1 MHYEL
6 NKWRGALFCLCF
18 ALAAAG
24 CSMSDDL
31 DCPPE
36 GGLANSGKTYIRLSF
51 AMPGS
56 GSTRATGGE
65 LGDGQEAGQ
74 DEENKISS
82 AVAFLYKAD
91 ETDDKGVNADGETR
105 IAAVVEFNDLTGPD
119 DGADRPDS
127 EHYIDKVYTKTQE
140 VPGIVEYGKYN
151 VIVAAN
157 LKENLPSGESE
168 WWNSPQLKLDEVRDH
183 ILTKAWNEPQNGE
196 STTYSNFLMTNEADA
211 EITLSEENTSAN
223 PAETTVDVERVAARV
238 DYKTNDEN
246 NYICTDKTY
255 ADGTVKILGA
265 TIVNDYTAG
274 SFLLKRVAD
283 DVDGKNL
290 EYLGDETPT
299 PSGVATNY
307 VIDPLTSQKNE
318 ANKDENFT
326 ISQNGKNFQTRADM
340 YAEGT
345 HSSAWSGDPNW
356 WEGKITEG
364 TPMTDEG
371 DGWTRIGYTLENTTP
386 SGTDFAGAKEYNTGV
401 VFQAQFTP
409 ADNTVN
415 SKYSKYNY
423 QKEQTFFEYQGKLYS
438 TMEDL
443 EKTYLPNLTS
453 YDFFENMDNYSTW
466 KYIEILLQSLP
477 DKDPAGY
484 KKFLLE
490 KYNEGKDAELTS
502 DLKVSLS
509 WTAYMRDVCGYTFD
523 ADNGGVKLDWA
534 GGGKKPEGA
543 SSTREILY
551 DNGVRTYENSIC
563 YYTWWLLHSNDLTD
577 DTSADNNVEG
587 VMEHAVVRNNIYK
600 LKVTKINSLGDDVP
614 GSASL
619 RVRATVKDWVL
630 LPKEDIIFGPSQGGD
645 AGN

>member
-65 LGDGQEAGQ
+65 LGDDQEAGQ
-74 DEENKISS
+74 NEENKIRS

-91 ETDDKGVNADGETR
+91 ETDDKGVNADGATP
-105 IAAVVEFNDLTGPD
+105 IAAVVEFEFDNLTGT
-119 DGADRPDS
+119 DGTGTNENGHD
-127 EHYIDKVYTKTQE
+127 IDKVYTKTQE

-157 LKENLPSGESE
+157 LKENLPSGERE
-168 WWNSPQLKLDEVRDH
+168 WWNSSQLTLGEVRDH
-183 ILTKAWNEPQNGE
+183 ILTNAWNETPSGGKM
-196 STTYSNFLMTNEADA
+196 TYSNFLMTNESDA
-211 EITLSEENTSAN
+211 SIELTEKSTSAN
-223 PAETTVDVERVAARV
+223 PATTTVDVERVAARV
-238 DYKTNDEN
+238 DYMAEN
-246 NYICTDKTY
+246 EYTCTDPTY
-255 ADGTVKILGA
+255 EGGTVKILGA

-318 ANKDENFT
+318 ANKNGNFT
-326 ISQNGKNFQTRADM
+326 ISQNDKNFQTRAAM
-340 YAEGT
+340 YASGT

-356 WEGKITEG
+356 WKDKVTAG
-364 TPMTDEG
+364 TPMTGEG

-401 VFQAQFTP
+401 VFQARFTP
-409 ADNTVN
+409 VATAVSSQYTSYDYE
-415 SKYSKYNY
+415 KGR
-423 QKEQTFFEYQGKLYS
+423 TFFEYQGKLYS

-453 YDFFENMDNYSTW
+453 YDFFENMDEYHTW
-466 KYIEILLQSLP
+466 KDIEILLQSLP

-484 KKFLLE
+484 KKFLLN
-490 KYNEGKDAELTS
+490 KYYEGKDAELTL
-502 DLKVSLS
+502 DLKASLS
-509 WTAYMRDVCGYTFD
+509 WTAYMRDVCGYTFNETD
-523 ADNGGVKLDWA
+523 GVKLDWT
-534 GGGKKPEGA
+534 GGGTKPQGA
-543 SSTREILY
+543 KSTREILY
-551 DNGVRTYENSIC
+551 DSGVRTYENSIC
-563 YYTWWLLHSNDLTD
+563 YYTWWLLHSD
-577 DTSADNNVEG
+577 DASEDEG

-600 LKVTKINSLGDDVP
+600 LNVTKIYSLGDDVP

>member
-6 NKWRGALFCLCF
+6 NKWRGALFCLCL

-24 CSMSDDL
+24 CSMSDDY

-56 GSTRATGGE
+56 GGTRATGGE

-74 DEENKISS
+74 SNENTISS

-91 ETDDKGVNADGETR
+91 DGVKTTDNPE
-105 IAAVVEFNDLTGPD
+105 IAAVVEFNNLTGPD
-119 DGADRPDS
+119 DGIGKN
-127 EHYIDKVYTKTQE
+127 ENGHEIDKVYTKTQE

-183 ILTKAWNEPQNGE
+183 ILTKAWNETPSGE
-196 STTYSNFLMTNEADA
+196 KMTYSNFLMTNEADA
-211 EITLSEENTSAN
+211 EITLSEENTSAK

-238 DYKTNDEN
+238 DYKTNEGN
-246 NYICTDKTY
+246 NYTCTDSTY
-255 ADGTVKILGA
+255 EGGTVKILGA

-283 DVDGKNL
+283 DVAGTTNMS
-290 EYLGDETPT
+290 YLGDETPT

-318 ANKDENFT
+318 ANKNGNFT
-326 ISQNGKNFQTRADM
+326 ISQNGKNFQTRANM
-340 YAEGT
+340 YASGT

-356 WEGKITEG
+356 WKGKVTAG
-364 TPMTDEG
+364 TPMTGEG

-401 VFQAQFTP
+401 VFQARFTP
-409 ADNTVN
+409 ADGTVN
-415 SKYSKYNY
+415 SDYSTYIY
-423 QKEQTFFEYQGKLYS
+423 SAGQTFFEYQGKLYS

-443 EKTYLPNLTS
+443 AKLYFPNT
-453 YDFFENMDNYSTW
+453 DFSEFQTTLNCKGW
-466 KYIEILLQSLP
+466 KEVESLVNGFP
-477 DKDPAGY
+477 DDDPSGY
-484 KKFLLE
+484 KNFLE
-490 KYNEGKDAELTS
+490 SKITEQAEWS
-502 DLKVSLS
+502 DELKSSLS

-523 ADNGGVKLDWA
+523 TTKGVQLDWA
-534 GGGKKPEGA
+534 GGTRPEGA
-543 SSTREILY
+543 TSTREVLY
-551 DNGVRTYENSIC
+551 SNGVRTYENSIC
-563 YYTWWLLHSNDLTD
+563 YYTWWLLHSDDANEND
-577 DTSADNNVEG
+577 EG

-600 LKVTKINSLGDDVP
+600 LEVKSICSLGDDVP
-614 GSASL
+614 GSTSL
-619 RVRATVKDWVL
+619 RVRATVNDWVL
-630 LPKEDIIFGPSQGGD
+630 LPNEDIIFGPSQGGD

>member
-1 MHYEL
+1 MYYEL
-6 NKWRGALFCLCF
+6 TKYFRGALFCLCL

-24 CSMSDDL
+24 CSMSDDY

-82 AVAFLYKAD
+82 AVAFLYKGN
-91 ETDDKGVNADGETR
+91 GVNDDAKTP
-105 IAAVVEFNDLTGPD
+105 IAAVVEFDNPDGTGA
-119 DGADRPDS
+119 GTDRPDT
-127 EHYIDKVYTKTQE
+127 EHDIDKVYTTAAKELPEIEFDT
-140 VPGIVEYGKYN
+140 YH
-151 VIVAAN
+151 VIVATNLSENDNTGWWNGAN
-157 LKENLPSGESE
+157 LTLGN
-168 WWNSPQLKLDEVRDH
+168 VRDH
-183 ILTKAWNEPQNGE
+183 ILTKAWTPEADG
-196 STTYSNFLMTNEADA
+196 SYSNFLMTNESDA
-211 EITLSEENTSAN
+211 FIELTEKNTSAN

-274 SFLLKRVAD
+274 SFLLKCVAV
-283 DVDGKNL
+283 DVNGTNL
-290 EYLGDETPT
+290 DYLGDETST

-307 VIDPLTSQKNE
+307 VLDPLTSQKTSV
-318 ANKDENFT
+318 NKENYEFI
-326 ISQNGKNFQTRADM
+326 ISQNDTTFQNSAAL
-340 YAEGT
+340 YASGT
-345 HSSAWSGDPNW
+345 HSSEWSGNPNW
-356 WEGKITEG
+356 WEGKVTAGKEITVGNE
-364 TPMTDEG
+364 T
-371 DGWTRIGYTLENTTP
+371 WNCIGYTLENTTP

-409 ADNTVN
+409 ADGTVN
-415 SKYSKYNY
+415 SDYSKNTYNY
-423 QKEQTFFEYQGKLYS
+423 TYQAKRTFFEYGGQLYA

-443 EKTYLPNLTS
+443 ANSYFLATKFSEIKTTLNCDSWEKVEALKNGMP
-453 YDFFENMDNYSTW
+453 DN
-466 KYIEILLQSLP
+466 
-477 DKDPAGY
+477 DPSGY
-484 KKFLLE
+484 KNFLE
-490 KYNEGKDAELTS
+490 SKITEQAEWS
-502 DLKVSLS
+502 DELKSSLS

-551 DNGVRTYENSIC
+551 ANGVRTYENSIC
-563 YYTWWLLHSNDLTD
+563 YYTWWLLHSDDGKD
-577 DTSADNNVEG
+577 DTVEG

-600 LKVTKINSLGDDVP
+600 LSVESIYSLGDDVP
-614 GSASL
+614 GSTSL
-619 RVRATVKDWVL
+619 RVRATVNDWVL

>member
-6 NKWRGALFCLCF
+6 NKWRGALFCLCL

-24 CSMSDDL
+24 CSMSDDY

-74 DEENKISS
+74 NEENTISS
-82 AVAFLYKAD
+82 AVAFLYKGN
-91 ETDDKGVNADGETR
+91 GVNDDAKTP
-105 IAAVVEFNDLTGPD
+105 IAAVVEFDNPDGTGA
-119 DGADRPDS
+119 GTDRPDT
-127 EHYIDKVYTKTQE
+127 EHDIDKVYTTAAKELPEIEFDT
-140 VPGIVEYGKYN
+140 YH

-157 LKENLPSGESE
+157 LSENDSTG
-168 WWNSPQLKLDEVRDH
+168 WWNGANLTLGNVRDH
-183 ILTKAWNEPQNGE
+183 ILTKAWTPEADG
-196 STTYSNFLMTNEADA
+196 SYSNFLMTNESDA
-211 EITLSEENTSAN
+211 FIELTEKNTSAN

-307 VIDPLTSQKNE
+307 VIDPLTSQKTSV
-318 ANKDENFT
+318 NKENYEFI
-326 ISQNGKNFQTRADM
+326 ISQNNTTFQNSAAL
-340 YAEGT
+340 YASGT
-345 HSSAWSGDPNW
+345 HSSKWSGNPNW
-356 WEGKITEG
+356 WEGKVTAG
-364 TPMTDEG
+364 TPMTGEG
-371 DGWTRIGYTLENTTP
+371 GGWTRIGYTLENTTP

-401 VFQAQFTP
+401 VFKAQFTP
-409 ADNTVN
+409 ADGTVN
-415 SKYSKYNY
+415 SDYSNNTYNY
-423 QKEQTFFEYQGKLYS
+423 TYQAKQTFFEYGGQLYA

-443 EKTYLPNLTS
+443 ANSYFLATKFSEIKTTLNCDSWEKVEALKNGMP
-453 YDFFENMDNYSTW
+453 DN
-466 KYIEILLQSLP
+466 
-477 DKDPAGY
+477 DPSGY
-484 KKFLLE
+484 KNFLE
-490 KYNEGKDAELTS
+490 SKITEQAEWS
-502 DLKVSLS
+502 DELKSSLS

-523 ADNGGVKLDWA
+523 ADNGCVKLDWT
-534 GGGKKPEGA
+534 GGGTKPQGA
-543 SSTREILY
+543 KSTREILY

-600 LKVTKINSLGDDVP
+600 LEVKSIYSLGDDVP
-614 GSASL
+614 GSTSL
-619 RVRATVKDWVL
+619 RVRATVKDWIL
-630 LPKEDIIFGPSQGGD
+630 LKKEDITFGPT
-645 AGN
+645 GNN

>member
-1 MHYEL
+1 MYYEL
-6 NKWRGALFCLCF
+6 TKYFRGALFCLCL

-65 LGDGQEAGQ
+65 LGNGQEAGQ
-74 DEENKISS
+74 NEENTISS

-168 WWNSPQLKLDEVRDH
+168 WWNSPQLKLYEVRNH
-183 ILTKAWNEPQNGE
+183 ILTKAWNETQHGE

-211 EITLSEENTSAN
+211 EITLSEKNTSSDN
-223 PAETTVDVERVAARV
+223 PAKTTVDVERVAARV
-238 DYKTNDEN
+238 DYLAETE
-246 NYICTDKTY
+246 YHCTDQTY
-255 ADGTVKILGA
+255 KGGTVEILGA
-265 TIVNDYTAG
+265 TIVNDYRAG

-318 ANKDENFT
+318 ANKNGNFT
-326 ISQNGKNFQTRADM
+326 ISQNGKNFQTRAYM

-345 HSSAWSGDPNW
+345 HSSAWSGDPKW
-356 WEGKITEG
+356 WKEKVTAGKEITVGNE
-364 TPMTDEG
+364 T
-371 DGWTRIGYTLENTTP
+371 WNCIGYTLENTTP

-401 VFQAQFTP
+401 VFQARFTP
-409 ADNTVN
+409 ADGAVK
-415 SKYSKYNY
+415 SKYGY
-423 QKEQTFFEYQGKLYS
+423 KEGQTFFEYGGQLYA

-443 EKTYLPNLTS
+443 AEAYFPNN
-453 YDFFENMDNYSTW
+453 DFDSFKDNLSKDEYSSWENITVL
-466 KYIEILLQSLP
+466 IESIEVN
-477 DKDPAGY
+477 DDPSGY
-484 KKFLLE
+484 KDFLVKE
-490 KYNEGKDAELTS
+490 ADGKDGELT
-502 DLKVSLS
+502 DDDRERLS

-523 ADNGGVKLDWA
+523 ADNGGVKLDWT
-534 GGGKKPEGA
+534 GGGTKPQGA
-543 SSTREILY
+543 KSTREMLY
-551 DNGVRTYENSIC
+551 DNGVRMYENSIC

-600 LKVTKINSLGDDVP
+600 LEVKSIYSLGDDVP

>member
-6 NKWRGALFCLCF
+6 NKWRGALFCLCL

-65 LGDGQEAGQ
+65 LGNGQEAGQ
-74 DEENKISS
+74 NQENTISS

-91 ETDDKGVNADGETR
+91 ETDDKGVNADGATP
-105 IAAVVEFNDLTGPD
+105 IAAVVEFDNLTGPD
-119 DGADRPDS
+119 DDTGKN
-127 EHYIDKVYTKTQE
+127 ENGHEIDKVYTKTQE

-168 WWNSPQLKLDEVRDH
+168 WWHSPQFTLGDVRDH
-183 ILTKAWNEPQNGE
+183 ILTKAWDETPNGE

-211 EITLSEENTSAN
+211 EITLSEKNTSDN
-223 PAETTVDVERVAARV
+223 PAKTTVDVERVAARV
-238 DYKTNDEN
+238 DYLAETE
-246 NYICTDKTY
+246 YHCTDQTY
-255 ADGTVKILGA
+255 KGGTVEILGA
-265 TIVNDYTAG
+265 TIVNDYRAG

-318 ANKDENFT
+318 ANKNGNFT
-326 ISQNGKNFQTRADM
+326 ISQNGKNFQTRAYM

-345 HSSAWSGDPNW
+345 HSSAWSGDPKW
-356 WEGKITEG
+356 WKEKVTAGKEITVGNE
-364 TPMTDEG
+364 T
-371 DGWTRIGYTLENTTP
+371 WNCIGYTLENTTP

-401 VFQAQFTP
+401 VFQARFTP
-409 ADNTVN
+409 ADGAVK
-415 SKYSKYNY
+415 SKYGY
-423 QKEQTFFEYQGKLYS
+423 KEGQTFFEYGGQLYA

-443 EKTYLPNLTS
+443 ANSYFLATKFSEIKTTLNCDSWEKVEALKNGMP
-453 YDFFENMDNYSTW
+453 DN
-466 KYIEILLQSLP
+466 
-477 DKDPAGY
+477 DPSGY
-484 KKFLLE
+484 KNFLE
-490 KYNEGKDAELTS
+490 SKITEQAEWS
-502 DLKVSLS
+502 DELKSSLS

-551 DNGVRTYENSIC
+551 ANGVRTYENSIC
-563 YYTWWLLHSNDLTD
+563 YYTWWLLHSDDANEND
-577 DTSADNNVEG
+577 EG

-600 LKVTKINSLGDDVP
+600 LSVESIYSLGDDVP
-614 GSASL
+614 GSTSL
-619 RVRATVKDWVL
+619 RVRATVNDWVL
-630 LPKEDIIFGPSQGGD
+630 LPNEDIIFGPSQGGD

>member
-6 NKWRGALFCLCF
+6 NKWRGALFCLCLAF
-18 ALAAAG
+18 AAAG

-65 LGDGQEAGQ
+65 LGDDQEAGQ
-74 DEENKISS
+74 NEENTISS

-91 ETDDKGVNADGETR
+91 DGVNADGDTN
-105 IAAVVEFNDLTGPD
+105 IAAVVEFDYLTGPD
-119 DGADRPDS
+119 DDTGTN
-127 EHYIDKVYTKTQE
+127 ENGHYIDKVYTTVEQE
-140 VPGIVEYGKYN
+140 VPEIEFGTYH

-157 LKENLPSGESE
+157 LSENDDTR
-168 WWNSPQLKLDEVRDH
+168 WWTDANLTLGNVRDH
-183 ILTKAWNEPQNGE
+183 TLTKAWTPEADG
-196 STTYSNFLMTNEADA
+196 SYSNFLMTNESDA
-211 EITLSEENTSAN
+211 FIELTEKNTSAN

-238 DYKTNDEN
+238 DYLAETE
-246 NYICTDKTY
+246 YHCTDQTY
-255 ADGTVKILGA
+255 KGGTVEIRGA
-265 TIVNDYTAG
+265 TIVNDYRAG

-345 HSSAWSGDPNW
+345 HSSAWSGDPKW
-356 WEGKITEG
+356 WKEKVTAGKEITVGNE
-364 TPMTDEG
+364 T
-371 DGWTRIGYTLENTTP
+371 WNCIGYTLENTTP

-401 VFQAQFTP
+401 VFQARFTP
-409 ADNTVN
+409 ADGAVK
-415 SKYSKYNY
+415 SKYGY
-423 QKEQTFFEYQGKLYS
+423 KEGQTFFEYGGQLYA

-443 EKTYLPNLTS
+443 AEAYFPNN
-453 YDFFENMDNYSTW
+453 DFDSFKDNLSKDEYSSWENITVL
-466 KYIEILLQSLP
+466 IESIEVN
-477 DKDPAGY
+477 DDPSGY
-484 KKFLLE
+484 KDFLVKE
-490 KYNEGKDAELTS
+490 ADGKDGKLT
-502 DLKVSLS
+502 DDDRERLS

-523 ADNGGVKLDWA
+523 ADNGGVKLDWT
-534 GGGKKPEGA
+534 GGGTKPEGA

-551 DNGVRTYENSIC
+551 ANGVRTYENSIC

-600 LKVTKINSLGDDVP
+600 LEVKSIYSLGDDVP

>member
-6 NKWRGALFCLCF
+6 NKWRGALFCLCLAF
-18 ALAAAG
+18 AAAG

-65 LGDGQEAGQ
+65 LGNGQEAGQ
-74 DEENKISS
+74 NQENTISS

-91 ETDDKGVNADGETR
+91 ETDDKGVNADGATP
-105 IAAVVEFNDLTGPD
+105 IAAVVEFEFDNLTGT
-119 DGADRPDS
+119 DGTVTNENGHD
-127 EHYIDKVYTKTQE
+127 IDKVYTKTQE

-157 LKENLPSGESE
+157 LKENLPSGERE
-168 WWNSPQLKLDEVRDH
+168 WWNSPQLTLGEVRDH
-183 ILTKAWNEPQNGE
+183 ILTNAWNETPSGGKM
-196 STTYSNFLMTNEADA
+196 TYSNFLMTNESDA
-211 EITLSEENTSAN
+211 SIELTEKSTSAN
-223 PAETTVDVERVAARV
+223 PATTTVDVERVAARV
-238 DYKTNDEN
+238 DYLAETE
-246 NYICTDKTY
+246 YHCTDQTY
-255 ADGTVKILGA
+255 KGGTVEILGA
-265 TIVNDYTAG
+265 TIVNDYRAG
-274 SFLLKRVAD
+274 SFLLKCVAD

-356 WEGKITEG
+356 WKDKVTAG
-364 TPMTDEG
+364 TPMTGEG

-401 VFQAQFTP
+401 VFQARFTP
-409 ADNTVN
+409 VATAVSSQYTSYDYE
-415 SKYSKYNY
+415 KGR
-423 QKEQTFFEYQGKLYS
+423 TFFEYQGKLYS

-453 YDFFENMDNYSTW
+453 YDFFENMDEYHTW
-466 KYIEILLQSLP
+466 KDIEILLQSLP

-484 KKFLLE
+484 KKFLLN
-490 KYNEGKDAELTS
+490 KYYEGKDAELTL
-502 DLKVSLS
+502 DLKASLS
-509 WTAYMRDVCGYTFD
+509 WTAYMRDVCGYTFNETD
-523 ADNGGVKLDWA
+523 GVKLDWT
-534 GGGKKPEGA
+534 GGGTKPQGA
-543 SSTREILY
+543 KSTREILY
-551 DNGVRTYENSIC
+551 DSGVRTYENSIC
-563 YYTWWLLHSNDLTD
+563 YYTWWLLHSDDGKD
-577 DTSADNNVEG
+577 DTVEG

-600 LKVTKINSLGDDVP
+600 LEVKSIYSLGDDVP
-614 GSASL
+614 GSTSL
-619 RVRATVKDWVL
+619 RVRATVKDWIL
-630 LPKEDIIFGPSQGGD
+630 LQKEEITFGPT
-645 AGN
+645 GNN

>member
-6 NKWRGALFCLCF
+6 NKWRGALFCLCLAF
-18 ALAAAG
+18 AAAG
-24 CSMSDDL
+24 CSMSDDY

-65 LGDGQEAGQ
+65 LGNGQEAGQ

-91 ETDDKGVNADGETR
+91 DGVKTTDNPE
-105 IAAVVEFNDLTGPD
+105 IAAVVEFNSLNAPTEGIDTNENGH
-119 DGADRPDS
+119 
-127 EHYIDKVYTKTQE
+127 EIDKVYTTVEQE
-140 VPGIVEYGKYN
+140 VPEIEYGTYH

-157 LKENLPSGESE
+157 LSENDNTR
-168 WWNSPQLKLDEVRDH
+168 WWTGAKLTLDEVRDH

-238 DYKTNDEN
+238 DYMAKNEYT
-246 NYICTDKTY
+246 CTDPTY
-255 ADGTVKILGA
+255 EGGTVKILGA

-283 DVDGKNL
+283 DVAGTTNMS
-290 EYLGDETPT
+290 YLGNETT
-299 PSGVATNY
+299 VTSGTANY
-307 VIDPLTSQKNE
+307 VLDPNTAKKTKQGA
-318 ANKDENFT
+318 ANSIFD
-326 ISQNGKNFQTRADM
+326 TRSTL
-340 YAEGT
+340 YAQGT

-364 TPMTDEG
+364 TPMTGEG
-371 DGWTRIGYTLENTTP
+371 GGWTRIGYTLENTTP

-401 VFQAQFTP
+401 VFKARFTP
-409 ADNTVN
+409 ADGTVN
-415 SKYSKYNY
+415 SDYSKNTYNY
-423 QKEQTFFEYQGKLYS
+423 TYQAKRTFFEYGGQLYA

-443 EKTYLPNLTS
+443 ANSYFLATKFSEIKTTLNCDSWEKVEALKNGMP
-453 YDFFENMDNYSTW
+453 DN
-466 KYIEILLQSLP
+466 
-477 DKDPAGY
+477 DPSGY
-484 KKFLLE
+484 KNFLE
-490 KYNEGKDAELTS
+490 SKITEQAEWS
-502 DLKVSLS
+502 DELKSSLS

-523 ADNGGVKLDWA
+523 ADNGCVKLDWT
-534 GGGKKPEGA
+534 GGGTKPQGA
-543 SSTREILY
+543 KSTREILY

-600 LKVTKINSLGDDVP
+600 LEVKSIYSLGDDVP
-614 GSASL
+614 GSTSL
-619 RVRATVKDWVL
+619 RVRATVKDWIL
-630 LPKEDIIFGPSQGGD
+630 LKKEDITFSPT
-645 AGN
+645 GNN

>member
-6 NKWRGALFCLCF
+6 NKWRGALFCLCL

-56 GSTRATGGE
+56 GGTRATGGE
-65 LGDGQEAGQ
+65 LGDDQEAGQ
-74 DEENKISS
+74 NEENKIRS

-91 ETDDKGVNADGETR
+91 DGVKTTDNPE
-105 IAAVVEFNDLTGPD
+105 IAAVVEFSLNAPAEDIDKNENGH
-119 DGADRPDS
+119 
-127 EHYIDKVYTKTQE
+127 EIDKVYTNTQE
-140 VPGIVEYGKYN
+140 VPEIEYGTYH

-157 LKENLPSGESE
+157 LSENDSTR
-168 WWNSPQLKLDEVRDH
+168 WWAGAKLTLDEVRDH
-183 ILTKAWNEPQNGE
+183 ILTKAWNETPNGE

-211 EITLSEENTSAN
+211 DITLSEKNTSDN
-223 PAETTVDVERVAARV
+223 PAKTTVDVERVAARV
-238 DYKTNDEN
+238 DYKTNSEN
-246 NYICTDKTY
+246 NYTCTDQTY
-255 ADGTVKILGA
+255 GGGTVQIRGA

-283 DVDGKNL
+283 DVAGTTNKS
-290 EYLGDETPT
+290 YLGNETT
-299 PSGVATNY
+299 ATAGTANY
-307 VIDPLTSQKNE
+307 VLDPNTAKKTKQGADNSIF
-318 ANKDENFT
+318 D
-326 ISQNGKNFQTRADM
+326 TRSTL
-340 YAEGT
+340 YAQGT
-345 HSSAWSGDPNW
+345 HPSAWSGDPNW

-466 KYIEILLQSLP
+466 KDIEILLQSLP

-563 YYTWWLLHSNDLTD
+563 YYTWWLLHSDDANEND
-577 DTSADNNVEG
+577 EG

-600 LKVTKINSLGDDVP
+600 LSVESIYSLGDDVP

-619 RVRATVKDWVL
+619 RVRATVNDWVL
-630 LPKEDIIFGPSQGGD
+630 LPNEDIIFGPSQGGD

>member
-1 MHYEL
+1 MKQRSALANYEL
-6 NKWRGALFCLCF
+6 CIMYYELTKYFRGALFCLCF

-56 GSTRATGGE
+56 GGTRATGGE

-74 DEENKISS
+74 NEENTISS

-168 WWNSPQLKLDEVRDH
+168 WWNSPQLKLDEVRNH
-183 ILTKAWNEPQNGE
+183 ILTKAWNETPNGE

-211 EITLSEENTSAN
+211 DITLSEKNTSTN
-223 PAETTVDVERVAARV
+223 PAMTEVDVERVAARV
-238 DYKTNDEN
+238 DYMAEN
-246 NYICTDKTY
+246 EYTCTDPTY
-255 ADGTVKILGA
+255 EGGTVEILDA

-283 DVDGKNL
+283 DVAGTTNMS
-290 EYLGDETPT
+290 YLGNETT
-299 PSGVATNY
+299 VTSGTANY
-307 VIDPLTSQKNE
+307 VLDPNTAKKTKQGA
-318 ANKDENFT
+318 ANSIFD
-326 ISQNGKNFQTRADM
+326 TRSTL
-340 YAEGT
+340 YAQGT

-364 TPMTDEG
+364 TPMTGEG
-371 DGWTRIGYTLENTTP
+371 GGWTRIGYTLENTTP

-401 VFQAQFTP
+401 VFKAQFTP

-453 YDFFENMDNYSTW
+453 YDFFENMDNYSRW
-466 KYIEILLQSLP
+466 KDIEILLQSLP

-551 DNGVRTYENSIC
+551 DSGVRTYENSIC
-563 YYTWWLLHSNDLTD
+563 YYTWWLLHSDDSKD
-577 DTSADNNVEG
+577 DTVEG

-600 LKVTKINSLGDDVP
+600 LSVESIYSLGDDVP
-614 GSASL
+614 GSTSL
-619 RVRATVKDWVL
+619 RVRATVNDWVL
-630 LPKEDIIFGPSQGGD
+630 LQNEEITFGPT
-645 AGN
+645 GNN

>member
-6 NKWRGALFCLCF
+6 NKWRGALFCLCLAF
-18 ALAAAG
+18 AAAG

-65 LGDGQEAGQ
+65 LGNGQEAGQ
-74 DEENKISS
+74 NEENTISS

-91 ETDDKGVNADGETR
+91 DGVKTADNPE
-105 IAAVVEFNDLTGPD
+105 IAAVVEFNSLNAPTEGIDTNENGH
-119 DGADRPDS
+119 
-127 EHYIDKVYTKTQE
+127 EIDKVYTTVEQE
-140 VPGIVEYGKYN
+140 VPEIEYGTYH

-157 LKENLPSGESE
+157 LSENDNTR
-168 WWNSPQLKLDEVRDH
+168 WWAGAKLTLDEVRDH

-211 EITLSEENTSAN
+211 EITLSEKNTSSDN

-238 DYKTNDEN
+238 DYMAKNEYT
-246 NYICTDKTY
+246 CTDPTY
-255 ADGTVKILGA
+255 EGGTVKILGA

-283 DVDGKNL
+283 DVAGTTNMS
-290 EYLGDETPT
+290 YLGNETT
-299 PSGVATNY
+299 VTSGTANY
-307 VIDPLTSQKNE
+307 VLDPNTAKKTKQGA
-318 ANKDENFT
+318 ANSIFD
-326 ISQNGKNFQTRADM
+326 TRSTL
-340 YAEGT
+340 YAQGT
-345 HSSAWSGDPNW
+345 HSSAWSGDPKW
-356 WEGKITEG
+356 WKDKVTEG
-364 TPMTDEG
+364 TSMTDEG

-453 YDFFENMDNYSTW
+453 YDFFENMDNYSRW
-466 KYIEILLQSLP
+466 KDIEILLQSLP

-523 ADNGGVKLDWA
+523 ADKGGVKLDWA

-551 DNGVRTYENSIC
+551 ANGVRTYENSIC
-563 YYTWWLLHSNDLTD
+563 YYTWWLLHSDDGKD
-577 DTSADNNVEG
+577 DTVEG

-600 LKVTKINSLGDDVP
+600 LEVKSIYSLGDDVP

>member
-18 ALAAAG
+18 TLAAAG

-74 DEENKISS
+74 DEENTISS

-91 ETDDKGVNADGETR
+91 DGVKTADNPE
-105 IAAVVEFNDLTGPD
+105 IAAVVEFNSLNAPTEGIDTNENGH
-119 DGADRPDS
+119 
-127 EHYIDKVYTKTQE
+127 EIDKVYTTVEQE
-140 VPGIVEYGKYN
+140 VPEIEFGTYH

-157 LKENLPSGESE
+157 LSENDDTR
-168 WWNSPQLKLDEVRDH
+168 WWTGANLTLGNVRDH
-183 ILTKAWNEPQNGE
+183 ILTKAWTPEADG
-196 STTYSNFLMTNEADA
+196 SYSNFLMTNESDA
-211 EITLSEENTSAN
+211 FIELTEKNTSAN

-238 DYKTNDEN
+238 DYMAEN
-246 NYICTDKTY
+246 EYTCTDPTY
-255 ADGTVKILGA
+255 EGGTVKILGA

-283 DVDGKNL
+283 DVAGTTNMS
-290 EYLGDETPT
+290 YLGNETT
-299 PSGVATNY
+299 VTSGTANY
-307 VIDPLTSQKNE
+307 VLDPNTAKKTKQGA
-318 ANKDENFT
+318 ANSIFD
-326 ISQNGKNFQTRADM
+326 TRSTL
-340 YAEGT
+340 YAQGT

-409 ADNTVN
+409 ANGTVK
-415 SKYSKYNY
+415 SKYGY
-423 QKEQTFFEYQGKLYS
+423 KEGQTFFEYGGQLYA

-443 EKTYLPNLTS
+443 AEAYFPNN
-453 YDFFENMDNYSTW
+453 DFDSFKNNLSEDEYSNW
-466 KYIEILLQSLP
+466 KNITALIESIEVNN
-477 DKDPAGY
+477 DPSGY
-484 KKFLLE
+484 KDFLVKE
-490 KYNEGKDAELTS
+490 ADGKDGELTN
-502 DLKVSLS
+502 DDRERLS

-523 ADNGGVKLDWA
+523 ADKGGVKLDWT

-551 DNGVRTYENSIC
+551 ANGVRTYENSIC
-563 YYTWWLLHSNDLTD
+563 YYTWWLLHSDDGKD
-577 DTSADNNVEG
+577 DTVEG

-600 LKVTKINSLGDDVP
+600 LEVKSIYSLGDDVP
-614 GSASL
+614 GSTSL
-619 RVRATVKDWVL
+619 RVRATVKDWIL
-630 LPKEDIIFGPSQGGD
+630 LKKEDITFSPT
-645 AGN
+645 GNN

>member
-6 NKWRGALFCLCF
+6 NKCRGALFCLS
-18 ALAAAG
+18 LVLVAAG

-56 GSTRATGGE
+56 GGTRATGGE
-65 LGDGQEAGQ
+65 LGDDQEAGQ
-74 DEENKISS
+74 SNENTISS

-91 ETDDKGVNADGETR
+91 DGVKTTDNPE
-105 IAAVVEFNDLTGPD
+105 IAAVVEFNNLTGPD
-119 DGADRPDS
+119 DGIGKN
-127 EHYIDKVYTKTQE
+127 ENGHEIDKVYTKTQE

-183 ILTKAWNEPQNGE
+183 ILTKAWNETPSGE
-196 STTYSNFLMTNEADA
+196 KMTYSNFLMTNESDA
-211 EITLSEENTSAN
+211 SITLAEENTSAN
-223 PAETTVDVERVAARV
+223 PAEITVDVERVAARV
-238 DYKTNDEN
+238 DYMAEN
-246 NYICTDKTY
+246 EYTCTDPTY
-255 ADGTVKILGA
+255 EGGTVKILGA

-283 DVDGKNL
+283 NVSGTTNMS
-290 EYLGDETPT
+290 YLGDETPT

-318 ANKDENFT
+318 ANKNGNFT
-326 ISQNGKNFQTRADM
+326 ISQNGKNFQTRANM
-340 YAEGT
+340 YASGT

-356 WEGKITEG
+356 WKGKVTAG
-364 TPMTDEG
+364 TPMTGEG

-409 ADNTVN
+409 VATAVS
-415 SKYSKYNY
+415 SKYYDY
-423 QKEQTFFEYQGKLYS
+423 EEGRTFFEYQGKLYS

-443 EKTYLPNLTS
+443 ANAFFPSNN
-453 YDFFENMDNYSTW
+453 FENFKDELNAEEYATW
-466 KYIEILLQSLP
+466 NSVNALIESIEVNN
-477 DKDPAGY
+477 DPSGY
-484 KKFLLE
+484 KDFLVKE
-490 KYNEGKDAELTS
+490 ADGKDGELT
-502 DLKVSLS
+502 DADRERLS

-523 ADNGGVKLDWA
+523 ADNGGVKLDWT
-534 GGGKKPEGA
+534 GGGTKPQGA
-543 SSTREILY
+543 KSTREMLY

-563 YYTWWLLHSNDLTD
+563 YYTWWLLHSDDANEND
-577 DTSADNNVEG
+577 EG

-600 LKVTKINSLGDDVP
+600 LEVKSICSLGDDVP
-614 GSASL
+614 GSTSL
-619 RVRATVKDWVL
+619 RVRATVNDWVL
-630 LPKEDIIFGPSQGGD
+630 LPNEDIIFGPSQGGD

>member
-6 NKWRGALFCLCF
+6 NKWRGALFCLCL

-65 LGDGQEAGQ
+65 LGNGQEAGQ
-74 DEENKISS
+74 NQENTISS

-91 ETDDKGVNADGETR
+91 DGVKTADNPE
-105 IAAVVEFNDLTGPD
+105 IAAVVEFNSLNAPTEGIDTNENGH
-119 DGADRPDS
+119 
-127 EHYIDKVYTKTQE
+127 EIDKVYTTVEQE
-140 VPGIVEYGKYN
+140 VPEIEFGTYH

-157 LKENLPSGESE
+157 LSENDDTR
-168 WWNSPQLKLDEVRDH
+168 WWTGANLTLGNVRDH
-183 ILTKAWNEPQNGE
+183 ILTSAWTTDENG
-196 STTYSNFLMTNEADA
+196 SYSNFLMTNEADA

-238 DYKTNDEN
+238 DYLAETE
-246 NYICTDKTY
+246 YHCTDQTY
-255 ADGTVKILGA
+255 KGGTVEILGA
-265 TIVNDYTAG
+265 TIVNDYRAG

-318 ANKDENFT
+318 ANKNGIFT

-345 HSSAWSGDPNW
+345 HSSAWSGDPSW
-356 WEGKITEG
+356 WKDKVTAG
-364 TPMTDEG
+364 TLMTGEG

-401 VFQAQFTP
+401 VFQARFTP
-409 ADNTVN
+409 ADGTVN
-415 SKYSKYNY
+415 SDYSKNTYNY
-423 QKEQTFFEYQGKLYS
+423 TYQAKRTFFEYGGQLYA

-443 EKTYLPNLTS
+443 ANSYFLATKFSEIKTTLNCDSWEKVEALKNGMP
-453 YDFFENMDNYSTW
+453 DN
-466 KYIEILLQSLP
+466 
-477 DKDPAGY
+477 DPSGY
-484 KKFLLE
+484 KNFLE
-490 KYNEGKDAELTS
+490 SKITEQAEWS
-502 DLKVSLS
+502 DELKSSLS

-523 ADNGGVKLDWA
+523 ADNGGVKLDWT
-534 GGGKKPEGA
+534 GGGTKPQGA
-543 SSTREILY
+543 KSTREILY

-563 YYTWWLLHSNDLTD
+563 YYTWWLLHSDDGED
-577 DTSADNNVEG
+577 DTVEG

-600 LKVTKINSLGDDVP
+600 LSVESIYSLGDDVP
-614 GSASL
+614 GSTSL
-619 RVRATVKDWVL
+619 RVRATVNDWVL
-630 LPKEDIIFGPSQGGD
+630 LQNEEITFGPT
-645 AGN
+645 GNN

>member
-1 MHYEL
+1 
-6 NKWRGALFCLCF
+6 
-18 ALAAAG
+18 
-24 CSMSDDL
+24 MSDDL

-65 LGDGQEAGQ
+65 LGNGQEAGQ
-74 DEENKISS
+74 NQENTISS

-91 ETDDKGVNADGETR
+91 ETDDKGVNADGATP
-105 IAAVVEFNDLTGPD
+105 IAAVVEFDNLTGPD
-119 DGADRPDS
+119 DGTN
-127 EHYIDKVYTKTQE
+127 ENGHEIDKVYTKTQE

-168 WWNSPQLKLDEVRDH
+168 WWNSPQLKLYEVRNH
-183 ILTKAWNEPQNGE
+183 ILTKAWNETQHGE

-274 SFLLKRVAD
+274 SFLLKCVAV
-283 DVDGKNL
+283 DVNGTNL
-290 EYLGDETPT
+290 DYLGDETST

-307 VIDPLTSQKNE
+307 VLDPLTSQKTSV
-318 ANKDENFT
+318 NKENYEFI
-326 ISQNGKNFQTRADM
+326 ISQNNTTFQNSAAL
-340 YAEGT
+340 YASGT
-345 HSSAWSGDPNW
+345 HSSEWSGNPNW
-356 WEGKITEG
+356 WEGKVTAGKEITVGNE
-364 TPMTDEG
+364 T
-371 DGWTRIGYTLENTTP
+371 WNCIGYTLENTTP

-401 VFQAQFTP
+401 VFRARFTP

-466 KYIEILLQSLP
+466 NDIEILLQSLP

-551 DNGVRTYENSIC
+551 ANGVRTYENSIC
-563 YYTWWLLHSNDLTD
+563 YYTWWLLHSDDGKD
-577 DTSADNNVEG
+577 DTVEG

-600 LKVTKINSLGDDVP
+600 LSVESIYSLGDDVP

>member
-6 NKWRGALFCLCF
+6 NKWRGALFCLCL

-24 CSMSDDL
+24 CSMSDDY

-56 GSTRATGGE
+56 GGTRATGGE
-65 LGDGQEAGQ
+65 LGYGQEAGQ
-74 DEENKISS
+74 SNENTISS

-91 ETDDKGVNADGETR
+91 DGVKTTDNPE
-105 IAAVVEFNDLTGPD
+105 IAAVVEFNNLTGPD
-119 DGADRPDS
+119 DGIGKN
-127 EHYIDKVYTKTQE
+127 ENGHEIDKVYTKTQE

-183 ILTKAWNEPQNGE
+183 ILTKAWNETPSGE
-196 STTYSNFLMTNEADA
+196 KMTYSNFLMTNEADA
-211 EITLSEENTSAN
+211 EITLSEENTSAK

-238 DYKTNDEN
+238 DYMAEN
-246 NYICTDKTY
+246 EYTCTDPTY
-255 ADGTVKILGA
+255 EGGTVKILGA

-283 DVDGKNL
+283 DVAGTTNMS
-290 EYLGDETPT
+290 YLGDETPT

-318 ANKDENFT
+318 ANKNGNFT
-326 ISQNGKNFQTRADM
+326 ISQNGKNFQTRANM
-340 YAEGT
+340 YASGT

-356 WEGKITEG
+356 WKGKVTAG
-364 TPMTDEG
+364 TPMTGEG

-409 ADNTVN
+409 VATAVS
-415 SKYSKYNY
+415 SKYYDY
-423 QKEQTFFEYQGKLYS
+423 EEGRTFFEYQGKLYS

-443 EKTYLPNLTS
+443 ANAFFPSNN
-453 YDFFENMDNYSTW
+453 FENFKDELNAEEYATW
-466 KYIEILLQSLP
+466 KSVNALIESIEVNN
-477 DKDPAGY
+477 DPSGY
-484 KKFLLE
+484 KDFLVKE
-490 KYNEGKDAELTS
+490 ADGKDGGLT
-502 DLKVSLS
+502 DDDRERLS

-523 ADNGGVKLDWA
+523 ADNGGVKLDWT
-534 GGGKKPEGA
+534 GGGTKPQGA
-543 SSTREILY
+543 TSTREVLY
-551 DNGVRTYENSIC
+551 SNGVRTYENSIC
-563 YYTWWLLHSNDLTD
+563 YYTWWLLHSDDANEND
-577 DTSADNNVEG
+577 EG

-600 LKVTKINSLGDDVP
+600 LEVKSICSLGDDVP
-614 GSASL
+614 GSTSL
-619 RVRATVKDWVL
+619 RVRATVNDWVL
-630 LPKEDIIFGPSQGGD
+630 LPNEDIIFGPSQGGD

>member
-6 NKWRGALFCLCF
+6 NKWRGALFCLCLAF
-18 ALAAAG
+18 AAAG
-24 CSMSDDL
+24 CSMSDDY

-65 LGDGQEAGQ
+65 LGDDQEAGQ
-74 DEENKISS
+74 DEENKIRS

-91 ETDDKGVNADGETR
+91 DGVKTADNPE
-105 IAAVVEFNDLTGPD
+105 IAAVVEFNSLNAPTEGIDTNENGH
-119 DGADRPDS
+119 
-127 EHYIDKVYTKTQE
+127 EKDKVYTTVEQE
-140 VPGIVEYGKYN
+140 VPEIEYGTYH

-157 LKENLPSGESE
+157 LSENDDTS
-168 WWNSPQLKLDEVRDH
+168 WWTGANLTLDDVRDH
-183 ILTKAWNEPQNGE
+183 ILTQAWTPEADG
-196 STTYSNFLMTNEADA
+196 SYSNFLMTNESDA
-211 EITLSEENTSAN
+211 FIELTEKNTSAN

-238 DYKTNDEN
+238 DYMAEN
-246 NYICTDKTY
+246 EYTCTDPTY
-255 ADGTVKILGA
+255 EGGTVKILGA

-318 ANKDENFT
+318 ANKNGNFT

-345 HSSAWSGDPNW
+345 HSSAWSGDPKW
-356 WEGKITEG
+356 WKDKVTAG
-364 TPMTDEG
+364 TPMTGEG
-371 DGWTRIGYTLENTTP
+371 GGWTRIGYTLENTTP

-466 KYIEILLQSLP
+466 KDIEILLQSLP

-551 DNGVRTYENSIC
+551 DSGVRTYENSIC
-563 YYTWWLLHSNDLTD
+563 YYTWWLLHSYDGKD
-577 DTSADNNVEG
+577 DTVEG

-600 LKVTKINSLGDDVP
+600 LEVKSIYSLGDDVP
-614 GSASL
+614 GSTSL
-619 RVRATVKDWVL
+619 RVRATVKDWIL
-630 LPKEDIIFGPSQGGD
+630 LKKEDITFGPT
-645 AGN
+645 GNN

>member
-6 NKWRGALFCLCF
+6 NKWRGALFCLCLAF
-18 ALAAAG
+18 AAAG
-24 CSMSDDL
+24 CSMSDDY

-56 GSTRATGGE
+56 GGTRATGGE

-74 DEENKISS
+74 DEENTISS

-91 ETDDKGVNADGETR
+91 ETDDKGVNADGATP
-105 IAAVVEFNDLTGPD
+105 IAAVVEFDNLTGPD
-119 DGADRPDS
+119 DGTGRN
-127 EHYIDKVYTKTQE
+127 ENGHEIDKVYTKTQE

-168 WWNSPQLKLDEVRDH
+168 WWHSPQFTLDEVRDH
-183 ILTKAWNEPQNGE
+183 ILTNAWDETPNGE

-211 EITLSEENTSAN
+211 EITLSEKNTSDN
-223 PAETTVDVERVAARV
+223 PAKTTVDVERVAARV
-238 DYKTNDEN
+238 DYLAETE
-246 NYICTDKTY
+246 YHCTDQTY
-255 ADGTVKILGA
+255 KGGTVEILGA
-265 TIVNDYTAG
+265 TIVNDYRAG

-318 ANKDENFT
+318 ANKNGNFT
-326 ISQNGKNFQTRADM
+326 ISQNGKNFQTRAYM

-356 WEGKITEG
+356 WKEKVTAGKEITVGNE
-364 TPMTDEG
+364 T
-371 DGWTRIGYTLENTTP
+371 WNCIGYTLENTTP

-401 VFQAQFTP
+401 VFQARFTP
-409 ADNTVN
+409 ADGAVK
-415 SKYSKYNY
+415 SKYGY
-423 QKEQTFFEYQGKLYS
+423 KEGQTFFEYGGQLYA

-443 EKTYLPNLTS
+443 AEAYFPNN
-453 YDFFENMDNYSTW
+453 DFDSFKDNLSKDEYSSWENITVL
-466 KYIEILLQSLP
+466 IESIEVN
-477 DKDPAGY
+477 DDPSGY
-484 KKFLLE
+484 KDFLVKE
-490 KYNEGKDAELTS
+490 ADGKDGELT
-502 DLKVSLS
+502 DDDRERLS

-523 ADNGGVKLDWA
+523 ADNGGVKLDWR
-534 GGGKKPEGA
+534 GGGTKPQGA
-543 SSTREILY
+543 KSTREILY

-600 LKVTKINSLGDDVP
+600 LEVKSIYSLGDDVP

-619 RVRATVKDWVL
+619 RVRATVKDWIL
-630 LPKEDIIFGPSQGGD
+630 LQKEDITFGPT
-645 AGN
+645 GNN

>member
-56 GSTRATGGE
+56 GGTRATGGE

-74 DEENKISS
+74 SNENTISS

-91 ETDDKGVNADGETR
+91 ETDDKGVNADGATP
-105 IAAVVEFNDLTGPD
+105 IAAVVEFDNLTGLD
-119 DGADRPDS
+119 DGTGTN
-127 EHYIDKVYTKTQE
+127 ENVHEIDKVYTKTQE

-168 WWNSPQLKLDEVRDH
+168 WWHSPQFTLGDVRDH
-183 ILTKAWNEPQNGE
+183 ILTKVWDETPNGE

-211 EITLSEENTSAN
+211 EITLSEENTSDN
-223 PAETTVDVERVAARV
+223 PAKTTVDVERVAARV
-238 DYKTNDEN
+238 DYLAETE
-246 NYICTDKTY
+246 YHCTDPTY
-255 ADGTVKILGA
+255 EGDTVEILGA
-265 TIVNDYTAG
+265 TIVNDYRAG

-318 ANKDENFT
+318 ANKNGIFT

-345 HSSAWSGDPNW
+345 HSSAWSGNPNW
-356 WEGKITEG
+356 WEGKVTAG
-364 TPMTDEG
+364 TPMTGEG
-371 DGWTRIGYTLENTTP
+371 GGWTRIGYTLENTTP

-401 VFQAQFTP
+401 VFKARFTP
-409 ADNTVN
+409 ADGTVN
-415 SKYSKYNY
+415 SDYSKKTYNY
-423 QKEQTFFEYQGKLYS
+423 TYHAKRTFFEYGGQLYA

-443 EKTYLPNLTS
+443 ANSYFLATKFSEIKTTLNCDSWEKVEALKNGMP
-453 YDFFENMDNYSTW
+453 DN
-466 KYIEILLQSLP
+466 
-477 DKDPAGY
+477 DPSGY
-484 KKFLLE
+484 KNFLE
-490 KYNEGKDAELTS
+490 SKITEQAEWS
-502 DLKVSLS
+502 DELKSSLS

-523 ADNGGVKLDWA
+523 RTKGVQLDWA
-534 GGGKKPEGA
+534 GGTRPEGA
-543 SSTREILY
+543 TSTREVLY
-551 DNGVRTYENSIC
+551 SNGVRTYENSIC

-600 LKVTKINSLGDDVP
+600 LEVKSIYSLGDDVP

>member
-6 NKWRGALFCLCF
+6 NKWRGALFCLCL

-65 LGDGQEAGQ
+65 LGNGQEAGQ
-74 DEENKISS
+74 NEENTISS

-91 ETDDKGVNADGETR
+91 DGVNADGDTK
-105 IAAVVEFNDLTGPD
+105 IAAVVEFNDLTGPA
-119 DGADRPDS
+119 DGTDTNTN
-127 EHYIDKVYTKTQE
+127 ENGHKIDKVYTTVEQE
-140 VPGIVEYGKYN
+140 VPEIEFGTYH

-157 LKENLPSGESE
+157 LSENDDTR
-168 WWNSPQLKLDEVRDH
+168 WWTGAKLTLDEVRDH
-183 ILTKAWNEPQNGE
+183 ILTKAWDEPQNGE

-211 EITLSEENTSAN
+211 EITLSEKNTSSDN

-238 DYKTNDEN
+238 DYMAKNEYT
-246 NYICTDKTY
+246 CTDPTY
-255 ADGTVKILGA
+255 EGGTVKILGA

-283 DVDGKNL
+283 DVAGTTNMS
-290 EYLGDETPT
+290 YLGNETT
-299 PSGVATNY
+299 VTSGTANY
-307 VIDPLTSQKNE
+307 VLDPNTAKKTKQGA
-318 ANKDENFT
+318 ANSIFD
-326 ISQNGKNFQTRADM
+326 TRSTL
-340 YAEGT
+340 YAQGT
-345 HSSAWSGDPNW
+345 HSSAWSGDPKW
-356 WEGKITEG
+356 WKDKVTEG
-364 TPMTDEG
+364 TSMTDEG

-453 YDFFENMDNYSTW
+453 YDFFENMDNYSRW
-466 KYIEILLQSLP
+466 KDIEILLQSLP

-551 DNGVRTYENSIC
+551 DSGVRTYENSIC
-563 YYTWWLLHSNDLTD
+563 YYTWWLLHSDDGKD
-577 DTSADNNVEG
+577 DTVEG

-600 LKVTKINSLGDDVP
+600 LSVESIYSLGDDVP
-614 GSASL
+614 GSTSL
-619 RVRATVKDWVL
+619 RVRATVNDWVL
-630 LPKEDIIFGPSQGGD
+630 LQNEEITFGPT
-645 AGN
+645 GNN

>member
-1 MHYEL
+1 MYYEL
-6 NKWRGALFCLCF
+6 TKYFRGALFCLCLAF
-18 ALAAAG
+18 AAAG

-65 LGDGQEAGQ
+65 LGDDQEAGQ
-74 DEENKISS
+74 NDENKISS
-82 AVAFLYKAD
+82 AIAFLYKAD
-91 ETDDKGVNADGETR
+91 DGVNADGGTK
-105 IAAVVEFNDLTGPD
+105 IAAVVEFNDLTGPA
-119 DGADRPDS
+119 DGTGTNTN
-127 EHYIDKVYTKTQE
+127 ENGHYIDKVYTTVEQE
-140 VPGIVEYGKYN
+140 VPEIEFGTYH

-157 LKENLPSGESE
+157 LGENDDIR
-168 WWNSPQLKLDEVRDH
+168 WWTDPNLTLGNVRDH
-183 ILTKAWNEPQNGE
+183 ILTKAWTPEADG
-196 STTYSNFLMTNEADA
+196 SYSNFLMTNESDA
-211 EITLSEENTSAN
+211 FIELTEKNTSAN

-238 DYKTNDEN
+238 DYMAEN
-246 NYICTDKTY
+246 EYTCTDPTY
-255 ADGTVKILGA
+255 EGGTVKILGA

-283 DVDGKNL
+283 DVAGTTNMS
-290 EYLGDETPT
+290 YLGNETT
-299 PSGVATNY
+299 VTSGTANY
-307 VIDPLTSQKNE
+307 VLDPNTAKKTKQGA
-318 ANKDENFT
+318 ANSIFD
-326 ISQNGKNFQTRADM
+326 TRSTL
-340 YAEGT
+340 YAQGT

-401 VFQAQFTP
+401 VFQARFTP
-409 ADNTVN
+409 ADGTVN
-415 SKYSKYNY
+415 SDYSKITYNY
-423 QKEQTFFEYQGKLYS
+423 TYQAKRTFFEYGGQLYA

-443 EKTYLPNLTS
+443 ANSYFLATKFSEIKTTLNCDSWEKVEALKNGMP
-453 YDFFENMDNYSTW
+453 DN
-466 KYIEILLQSLP
+466 
-477 DKDPAGY
+477 DPSGY
-484 KKFLLE
+484 KNFLE
-490 KYNEGKDAELTS
+490 SKITEQAEWS
-502 DLKVSLS
+502 DELKSSLS

-523 ADNGGVKLDWA
+523 ADNGGVKLDWR
-534 GGGKKPEGA
+534 GGGTKPQGA
-543 SSTREILY
+543 KSTREILY
-551 DNGVRTYENSIC
+551 ANGVRTYENSIC

-600 LKVTKINSLGDDVP
+600 LSVENIYSLGDDVP
-614 GSASL
+614 GSTSL

>member
-74 DEENKISS
+74 NEENKIRS

-91 ETDDKGVNADGETR
+91 ETDDKGVNADGATP
-105 IAAVVEFNDLTGPD
+105 IAAVVEFDNLTGT
-119 DGADRPDS
+119 DGTGTNENGHD
-127 EHYIDKVYTKTQE
+127 IDKVYTKTQE

-157 LKENLPSGESE
+157 LKENLPSGERE
-168 WWNSPQLKLDEVRDH
+168 WWNSPQLTLGEVRDH
-183 ILTKAWNEPQNGE
+183 ILTNAWNETPSGGKM
-196 STTYSNFLMTNEADA
+196 TYSNFLMTNESDA
-211 EITLSEENTSAN
+211 SIELTEKSTSAN
-223 PAETTVDVERVAARV
+223 PATTTVDVERVAARV
-238 DYKTNDEN
+238 DYMAEN
-246 NYICTDKTY
+246 EYTCTDPTY
-255 ADGTVKILGA
+255 EGGTVKILGA
-265 TIVNDYTAG
+265 TIVNDYRAG

-356 WEGKITEG
+356 WKDKVTAG
-364 TPMTDEG
+364 TPMTGEG

-401 VFQAQFTP
+401 VFQARFTP
-409 ADNTVN
+409 VATAVSSQYTSYDYE
-415 SKYSKYNY
+415 KGR
-423 QKEQTFFEYQGKLYS
+423 TFFEYQGKLYS

-453 YDFFENMDNYSTW
+453 YDFFENMDEYHTW
-466 KYIEILLQSLP
+466 KDIEILLQSLP

-484 KKFLLE
+484 KKFLLN
-490 KYNEGKDAELTS
+490 KYYEGKDAELTL
-502 DLKVSLS
+502 DLKASLS
-509 WTAYMRDVCGYTFD
+509 WTAYMRDVCGYTFNETD
-523 ADNGGVKLDWA
+523 GVKLDWT
-534 GGGKKPEGA
+534 GGGTKPQGA
-543 SSTREILY
+543 KSTREILY
-551 DNGVRTYENSIC
+551 DSGVRTYENSIC
-563 YYTWWLLHSNDLTD
+563 YYTWWLLHSD
-577 DTSADNNVEG
+577 DASEDEG

>member
-1 MHYEL
+1 MYYEL
-6 NKWRGALFCLCF
+6 TKYFRGALFCLCF

-74 DEENKISS
+74 NEENTISS

-91 ETDDKGVNADGETR
+91 DGVKTADNPE
-105 IAAVVEFNDLTGPD
+105 IAAVVEFNSLNAPAEGIDTNENGH
-119 DGADRPDS
+119 
-127 EHYIDKVYTKTQE
+127 EIDKVYTTVEQE
-140 VPGIVEYGKYN
+140 VPEIEYGTYH

-157 LKENLPSGESE
+157 LSENDNTH
-168 WWNSPQLKLDEVRDH
+168 WWAGAKLTLDEVRDH

-238 DYKTNDEN
+238 DYMAKNEYT
-246 NYICTDKTY
+246 CTDPTY
-255 ADGTVKILGA
+255 EGGTVKILGA

-283 DVDGKNL
+283 DVAGTTNMS
-290 EYLGDETPT
+290 YLGNETT
-299 PSGVATNY
+299 VTSGTANY
-307 VIDPLTSQKNE
+307 VLDPNTAKKTKQGA
-318 ANKDENFT
+318 ANSIFD
-326 ISQNGKNFQTRADM
+326 TRSTL
-340 YAEGT
+340 YAQGT

-466 KYIEILLQSLP
+466 NDIEILLQSLP

-551 DNGVRTYENSIC
+551 ANGVRTYENSIC

>member
-1 MHYEL
+1 MNYEL
-6 NKWRGALFCLCF
+6 NKWRGALFCLCL

-74 DEENKISS
+74 NEENTISS
-82 AVAFLYKAD
+82 AVAFLYKAN
-91 ETDDKGVNADGETR
+91 ETDDKGVNADGATP
-105 IAAVVEFNDLTGPD
+105 IAAVVEFDNLTGLN
-119 DGADRPDS
+119 DGTGTN
-127 EHYIDKVYTKTQE
+127 ENGHEIDKIYTKTQE

-168 WWNSPQLKLDEVRDH
+168 WWNSPQLKLYEVRNH
-183 ILTKAWNEPQNGE
+183 ILTKAWNETQHGE

-274 SFLLKRVAD
+274 SFLLKCVAV
-283 DVDGKNL
+283 DVNGTNL
-290 EYLGDETPT
+290 DYLGDETST

-307 VIDPLTSQKNE
+307 VLDPLTSQKTSV
-318 ANKDENFT
+318 NKENYEFI
-326 ISQNGKNFQTRADM
+326 ISQNNTTFQNSAAL
-340 YAEGT
+340 YASGT
-345 HSSAWSGDPNW
+345 HSSEWSGNPNW
-356 WEGKITEG
+356 WEGKVTAG
-364 TPMTDEG
+364 TPMTGEG
-371 DGWTRIGYTLENTTP
+371 GGWTRIGYTLENTTP

-401 VFQAQFTP
+401 VFKAQFTP
-409 ADNTVN
+409 ADGTVN
-415 SKYSKYNY
+415 SDYSKNTYNY
-423 QKEQTFFEYQGKLYS
+423 TYQAKRTFFEYGGQLYA

-443 EKTYLPNLTS
+443 ANSYFLATKFSEIKTTLNCDSWEKVEALKNGMP
-453 YDFFENMDNYSTW
+453 DN
-466 KYIEILLQSLP
+466 
-477 DKDPAGY
+477 DPSGY
-484 KKFLLE
+484 KNFLE
-490 KYNEGKDAELTS
+490 SKITEQAEWS
-502 DLKVSLS
+502 DELKSSLS

-523 ADNGGVKLDWA
+523 ADNGGVKLDWR
-534 GGGKKPEGA
+534 GGGTKPQGA
-543 SSTREILY
+543 KSTREILY

-563 YYTWWLLHSNDLTD
+563 YYTWWLLHSDDGKD
-577 DTSADNNVEG
+577 DTVEG

-600 LKVTKINSLGDDVP
+600 LSVESIYSLGDDVP
-614 GSASL
+614 GSTSL
-619 RVRATVKDWVL
+619 RVRATVKDWIL
-630 LPKEDIIFGPSQGGD
+630 LQKEDITFGPT
-645 AGN
+645 GNN